1 MDRKYQQSPQW
12 TSSHTRS
19 PKTGRER
26 KQQGGRGPAR
36 EDPPQ
41 LAPVVIDALEKAR
54 KATRL
59 RDRDPG
65 TAAAVLSNIA
75 RGKRRAARHFTT
87 WVLLAPVLW
96 EHRQA
101 QATANALFQ
110 TIQCLRNIQL
120 DHRNSSDSSGAQQA
134 QESRDP
140 AVAAAGDIGGS
151 GDGKKDSA
159 RPRWNARQALKARLQ
174 IGLSLARLLHAV
186 SAAHPTAAS
195 ESAADMYISSLLEYL
210 GLEEGQLVRI
220 SGEPGGMQRKIAAAR
235 ALADQIPRKFKR
247 AEDVDEAVASLREAA
262 DYMLRLSLA
271 QHPQPSKK
279 RLQAGHWRGSPFDAC
294 VTLCLFTHVFA
305 VQRDSELCELVMP
318 LCGQEGMAAEER
330 QPVRCLAEFVGALV
344 EAVRSGDSAWLSSS
358 GAAMWAEMRTVG
370 CGDDWERVR
379 GAVDVLLGPYEL
391 WDPRSQEA
399 ERER

>member
-59 RDRDPG
+59 KDKDPG
-65 TAAAVLSNIA
+65 TAAAILSNIA

-87 WVLLAPVLW
+87 
-96 EHRQA
+96 QA
-101 QATANALFQ
+101 QATANALCQ

-120 DHRNSSDSSGAQQA
+120 DRRNSSDSSGAQQA

-151 GDGKKDSA
+151 GDSKKDSA

-210 GLEEGQLVRI
+210 GLEEGQFVRI
-220 SGEPGGMQRKIAAAR
+220 SGEPGSMQRKIAAA
-235 ALADQIPRKFKR
+235 
-247 AEDVDEAVASLREAA
+247 
-262 DYMLRLSLA
+262 
-271 QHPQPSKK
+271 
-279 RLQAGHWRGSPFDAC
+279 
-294 VTLCLFTHVFA
+294 
-305 VQRDSELCELVMP
+305 
-318 LCGQEGMAAEER
+318 
-330 QPVRCLAEFVGALV
+330 
-344 EAVRSGDSAWLSSS
+344 
-358 GAAMWAEMRTVG
+358 
-370 CGDDWERVR
+370 
-379 GAVDVLLGPYEL
+379 
-391 WDPRSQEA
+391 
-399 ERER
+399 